1 MSLPMHNLFR
11 RSAVLV
17 SVAAVASLLL
27 AGAPPVDAHVKK
39 IVIDKKVSP
48 AFDGRSFG
56 DAGRYETL
64 AGRAFGELDPNDPHN
79 AVITDIRLAKR
90 NADGKVDYVA
100 SFFLVKPTDMSRS
113 SHLMWH
119 DVPNR
124 GGRVTIVVA
133 ERNYGDVGLSSGWQ
147 GDNSGNTAPGPNN
160 DYVTVPI
167 ARNPDGSAIT
177 GLVLGRIVNASG
189 VGSQPLFV
197 NANPVP
203 YKPSSLDTTKST
215 LSTHASESI
224 DGVIGGA
231 ATVPSGNWAW
241 AECDAAHPFPGTPDP
256 TQICVKGG
264 FDPKLLYQVV
274 FTAQDPYVLG
284 IGFAA
289 FRDMASFFKNAAHDD
304 EGTPNPLAQQI
315 SWVIGRGVS
324 QSGNFLRAFLQ
335 LGFNQDESDRKVYDG
350 VWPIIAGRRIALNT
364 RFALPDGASKLYE
377 AGSEGPQSWA
387 PWPDPVRD
395 LPVKGILDRCTAS
408 NTCPEIVEL
417 GGSAEVWAL
426 RLTEGWV
433 GTAATSDIP
442 IPSNVRRYYVPSTTH
457 GGGRG
462 GFDVTPLSPPA
473 CPGPSFGEGMFAAN
487 PVPFT
492 ETMNAVRFHFRNWV
506 MKDTPPP
513 ASRWPTLSDG
523 YLVDPTKE
531 AMAFPTIPSVPR
543 SAPTGLMNPLLDY
556 DWGPHFNYADGSG
569 VPSKIPPAIKHV
581 IGGKAPRVD
590 ADGNELGGVPVVLR
604 DAPLGTYLGW
614 NIVAAGFHRGK
625 ICNYAGGMIPFAKT
639 KAERLANGDP
649 RLSLEERYETHAGY
663 VEAVKA
669 AAARAVGQGFLLQA
683 DAEALVKE
691 AATSNVLN
699 P

>member
-1 MSLPMHNLFR
+1 MHNLFR

-335 LGFNQDESDRKVYDG
+335 LGFNQDESDRKGYDG